1 MFKCKVSSTWALAWM
16 ISAPDMETYAESNLY
31 LRSKVSSVWALT
43 FLTLPRLKFQK

>member
-16 ISAPDMETYAESNLY
+16 ISAPDMETYAES
-31 LRSKVSSVWALT
+31 KVSSVWALT